1 MARLSIFY
9 KKSGQ
14 KQRDLAENDLILI
27 LILKKRLR
35 GGYAN
40 DVMHV
45 LTSCIYLNYCNCIY
59 VQSIHLCMIK

>member
-14 KQRDLAENDLILI
+14 KQRDLAESDLILI

-40 DVMHV
+40 DLYDV
-45 LTSCIYLNYCNCIY
+45 Y
-59 VQSIHLCMIK
+59 